1 MSQFET
7 HVGKLEKINKDINK
21 TVEEWCKDFFAEKN
35 INQLNSQV
43 ILNEPIYNINTLV
56 DELIDNCF
64 EIHSGNYSSDR
75 CLELDDVLEILNK
88 YFNLEE
94 E

>member
-1 MSQFET
+1 MNKIRLIDKDEL
-7 HVGKLEKINKDINK
+7 LEKWDKLSLRGR
-21 TVEEWCKDFFAEKN
+21 VEFD
-35 INQLNSQV
+35 QV

-64 EIHSGNYSSDR
+64 EIHSGNYNSDR

-94 E
+94 K